1 MKWDFWHMRNKDKD
15 RRRKKLGLRKTSFFF
30 SQRYQIG
37 QTRVIKITYNFSSI
51 LSIYLDK

>member
-30 SQRYQIG
+30 QPEISDWTNKSHQNYY
-37 QTRVIKITYNFSSI
+37 V
-51 LSIYLDK
+51 